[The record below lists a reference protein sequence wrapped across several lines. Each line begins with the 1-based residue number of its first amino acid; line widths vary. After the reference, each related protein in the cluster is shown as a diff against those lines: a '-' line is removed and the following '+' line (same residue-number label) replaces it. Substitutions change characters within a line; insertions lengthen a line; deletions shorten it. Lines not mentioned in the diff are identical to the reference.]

1 MNIPYPTDNNVLQE
15 HIQLKAHTLN
25 WMVFYKGKEAKTYGT
40 TLNSPTLS
48 LQGSQKEE
56 RERERT

>member
-15 HIQLKAHTLN
+15 HIQLRAHTLN
-25 WMVFYKGKEAKTYGT
+25 WMVFYKGKEAKTYRT

-48 LQGSQKEE
+48 L
-56 RERERT
+56 